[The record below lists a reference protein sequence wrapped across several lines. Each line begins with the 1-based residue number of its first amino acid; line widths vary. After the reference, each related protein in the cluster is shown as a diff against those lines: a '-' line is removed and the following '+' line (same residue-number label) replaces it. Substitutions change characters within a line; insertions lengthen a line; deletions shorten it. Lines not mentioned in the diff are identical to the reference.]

1 MRTGAETVQVKCYF
15 CPFAAQTRC
24 STAAKT
30 TSKHYL
36 RHHNVC
42 VCALVLH
49 ARIVFPFTLV
59 VRDDIYYCTIVY
71 KMYSVDLKNEDKIEK
86 TRGKTRMFVMMYF
99 YLV

>member
-15 CPFAAQTRC
+15 CPFAAQTR